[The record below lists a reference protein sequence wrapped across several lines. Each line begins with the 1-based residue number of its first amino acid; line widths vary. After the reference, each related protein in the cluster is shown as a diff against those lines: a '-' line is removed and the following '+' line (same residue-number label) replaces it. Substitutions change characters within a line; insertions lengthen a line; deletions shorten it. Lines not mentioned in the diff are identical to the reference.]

1 MSENEAI
8 GIDLGTTYSCVGVY
22 KNNNIEIIA
31 NDMGNRT
38 TPSWVSFNDSDRLI
52 GDSAKT
58 ASTSNPTNT
67 IYDIKRLMGRK
78 FSDPVVQEEIKKL
91 PYKVIKAEGDKIR
104 VEVQY
109 KGETKQFSPEEISAM
124 ILSYMKQTAEAYLG
138 HHVSNAVITV
148 PAYFNDAQRQATKD
162 AGVIAGLNVLRII
175 NEPTAAAIAYGL
187 DKINEDQE
195 KNIVVFD
202 CGGGTHDISTLSLD
216 GGVFEVKSTCGNSH
230 LGGEDFDN
238 RLIEYCLDEFKKKT
252 KIDLGSIDLERMKRM
267 RARLH
272 IAVEKAKRLLST
284 STSASVD
291 IDSLYDGI
299 DFSTTIT
306 RAKFETLCS
315 DLFKATI
322 DPLDQAMKDSK
333 MSKADIQDVVLV
345 GGSTRVPKVQE
356 LLAAYFGLT
365 VDKLCKS
372 INPDEAVAYGAAVQ
386 AAVLSGSKSDKL
398 DSLLLLDVTPLS
410 LGIETSG
417 QIMTVLVPRN
427 TSVPTKK
434 TETFSTYSDN
444 QPAVTIRIFEGERS
458 LTKDCNLL
466 GQFDLTGIPPM
477 PRGQPKIEITY
488 DIDPNGILNVSA
500 EEKSSGKIQKITI
513 TNDKGRLSKEDI
525 ERMVADAE
533 KFKEEDEL
541 NKIRIESKNSL
552 EAYIHHVQTS
562 IKDKASAEDKQIV
575 NDKITEIENW
585 ISSSSN
591 SATKID
597 FESKQKE
604 LEDIFNPIMTK
615 TGGLND
621 TSGMGPDMANFDPSN
636 ISPDQMK
643 AAQEMFKNMSPEEQ
657 EKLMKQMPNMGG
669 AGGGGGGSDGS
680 MPDMAELMK
689 SMGGGSDGSMPD
701 MAELMKS
708 MGGMGIGGDS
718 DGSMPD
724 MAELMKNI
732 NNEMPPSPPTEDE
745 ADQDIELGE
754 VD

>member
-1 MSENEAI
+1 MSEFEAI

-38 TPSWVSFNDSDRLI
+38 TPSWVSFNDTDRLI
-52 GDSAKT
+52 GEAAKT
-58 ASTSNPTNT
+58 ASTSNPSNT

-78 FSDPVVQEEIKKL
+78 YSDPIVQEEIKKL
-91 PYKVIKAEGDKIR
+91 PYKVVKADGDKIR
-104 VEVQY
+104 VEVTY
-109 KGETKQFSPEEISAM
+109 KGEVKQFSPEEISAM
-124 ILSYMKQTAEAYLG
+124 ILTFMKQTAEAYLG
-138 HHVSNAVITV
+138 HEVKNAVITV

-162 AGVIAGLNVLRII
+162 AGVIAGINVLRII

-187 DKINEDQE
+187 DKISEDKE

-238 RLIEYCLDEFKKKT
+238 RLIDFCLDEFKKKH
-252 KIDLGSIDLERMKRM
+252 KIDLSTIDKERMKKM
-267 RARLH
+267 KARLH

-299 DFSTTIT
+299 DFSTSIT
-306 RAKFETLCS
+306 RARFETLCS

-333 MSKADIQDVVLV
+333 MSKADINDVVLV

-356 LLAAYFGLT
+356 LLANYFGIS

-427 TSVPTKK
+427 TSIPTKK

-444 QPAVTIRIFEGERS
+444 QPAVTIKIFEGERS

-466 GQFDLTGIPPM
+466 GSFDLSGLPPM
-477 PRGQPKIEITY
+477 PRGQPKIEVTY
-488 DIDPNGILNVSA
+488 DIDANGILNVSA

-513 TNDKGRLSKEDI
+513 TNDKGRLTKEEI
-525 ERMVADAE
+525 EKMIADAE

-541 NKIRIESKNSL
+541 NKTRIESKNNL
-552 EAYIHHVQTS
+552 ESYIQQVKSS
-562 IKDKASAEDKQIV
+562 ITDKIPEEDKKLI
-575 NDKITEIENW
+575 NDKIESIESW
-585 ISSSSN
+585 MSSSS
-591 SATKID
+591 SATKSD
-597 FESKQKE
+597 FDSKQKE
-604 LEDIFNPIMTK
+604 LEEVFNPIMTK

-621 TSGMGPDMANFDPSN
+621 KSGVGPDMPNFDPSN
-636 ISPDQMK
+636 ISPDNMAQM
-643 AAQEMFKNMSPEEQ
+643 QEMFKNMSPDQQ
-657 EKLMKQMPNMGG
+657 EAMMKQAMSGMNGMNGEMPNMDDIMKGVG
-669 AGGGGGGSDGS
+669 AQT
-680 MPDMAELMK
+680 
-689 SMGGGSDGSMPD
+689 
-701 MAELMKS
+701 
-708 MGGMGIGGDS
+708 DS
-718 DGSMPD
+718 D
-724 MAELMKNI
+724 
-732 NNEMPPSPPTEDE
+732 
-745 ADQDIELGE
+745 DIKIAE

>member
-1 MSENEAI
+1 MSEIEAI

-38 TPSWVSFNDSDRLI
+38 TPSWVSFNDTDRLI
-52 GDSAKT
+52 GDAAKS

-78 FSDPVVQEEIKKL
+78 YSDPIVQEEIKKL

-104 VEVQY
+104 VEVKY
-109 KGETKQFSPEEISAM
+109 KNEIKQFSPEEISAM
-124 ILSYMKQTAEAYLG
+124 ILTFMKQTAEAYLG
-138 HHVSNAVITV
+138 HEVKNAVVTV
-148 PAYFNDAQRQATKD
+148 PAYFNDAQRQSTKD
-162 AGVIAGLNVLRII
+162 AGAIAGLNVLRII

-187 DKINEDQE
+187 DKIAEDKE

-238 RLIEYCLDEFKKKT
+238 RLIEFCLDEFKKKH
-252 KIDLGSIDLERMKRM
+252 KIDLTTIDKEKMKKM
-267 RARLH
+267 KARLH

-284 STSASVD
+284 ATTAAVD

-299 DFSTTIT
+299 DFSTSIT
-306 RAKFETLCS
+306 RARFETLCS

-333 MSKADIQDVVLV
+333 MSKADINDVVLV

-356 LLAAYFGLT
+356 LLASYFGMT

-386 AAVLSGSKSDKL
+386 AAVLSGSKSEKL

-417 QIMTVLVPRN
+417 EIMTILVPRN
-427 TSVPTKK
+427 TSIPTKK

-458 LTKDCNLL
+458 MTKDCNLL
-466 GQFDLTGIPPM
+466 GQFDLSGLPPM
-477 PRGQPKIEITY
+477 RRGEPKIEVTY
-488 DIDPNGILNVSA
+488 DIDSNGILNVSA

-513 TNDKGRLSKEDI
+513 TNDKGRLSKEEI
-525 ERMVADAE
+525 EKMIADAE
-533 KFKEEDEL
+533 KFKEEDEQ
-541 NKIRIESKNSL
+541 NKIKIESKNSL
-552 EAYIHHVQTS
+552 ETYIHHVKSS
-562 IKDKASAEDKQIV
+562 ISDKVSSEDKSTI
-575 NDKITEIENW
+575 NDKIVSIEEW
-585 ISSSSN
+585 LRSE
-591 SATKID
+591 SANAAKSD
-597 FESKQKE
+597 FEAKQKE
-604 LEDIFNPIMTK
+604 LEEIFNPIMTK

-621 TSGMGPDMANFDPSN
+621 TAGVGPDMSNFDPSN
-636 ISPDQMK
+636 ISPDQMQQ
-643 AAQEMFKNMSPEEQ
+643 AQDMFKNMSPEQQ
-657 EKLMKQMPNMGG
+657 EAMMKQAM
-669 AGGGGGGSDGS
+669 GGGGGGGD
-680 MPDMAELMK
+680 MPNMEDIMK
-689 SMGGGSDGSMPD
+689 G
-701 MAELMKS
+701 
-708 MGGMGIGGDS
+708 MGGMGGGGGMPNMEDIMKGM
-718 DGSMPD
+718 GSVSGMP
-724 MAELMKNI
+724 
-732 NNEMPPSPPTEDE
+732 MPPEPPEPP
-745 ADQDIELGE
+745 ISSE

>member
-1 MSENEAI
+1 MSEIEAI

-38 TPSWVSFNDSDRLI
+38 TPSWVSFTDSDRLI
-52 GDSAKT
+52 GDAAKT
-58 ASTSNPTNT
+58 ASTSNPSNT

-78 FSDPVVQEEIKKL
+78 FSDPIVQEEIKKL
-91 PYKVIKAEGDKIR
+91 PYKVIKADGDKIR
-104 VEVQY
+104 VEVKY

-138 HHVSNAVITV
+138 QTVTNAVITV
-148 PAYFNDAQRQATKD
+148 PAYFNDAQRQSTKD

-187 DKINEDQE
+187 DKMADDKE

-238 RLIEYCLDEFKKKT
+238 RLIEYCLDELKKKN
-252 KIDLGSIDLERMKRM
+252 KVDLNTIEKERMKRM

-284 STSASVD
+284 STVATIDV
-291 IDSLYDGI
+291 DSLYEGI
-299 DFSTTIT
+299 DFSTSIT

-333 MSKADIQDVVLV
+333 MSKADINDVVLV

-356 LLAAYFGLT
+356 LLAAYFGMT

-417 QIMTVLVPRN
+417 QIMTILVPRN
-427 TSVPTKK
+427 TSIPTKK

-458 LTKDCNLL
+458 MTKDCNLL
-466 GQFDLTGIPPM
+466 GQFDLTGLPPM
-477 PRGQPKIEITY
+477 PRGQPKIEISY
-488 DIDPNGILNVSA
+488 DIDANGILNVSA

-513 TNDKGRLSKEDI
+513 KNDKGRLSKEEI
-525 ERMVADAE
+525 EKMVADAE
-533 KFKEEDEL
+533 KFKEEDEA

-552 EAYIHHVQTS
+552 ESYVHHVKTS
-562 IKDKASAEDKQIV
+562 LTDKVSTEDKQLI
-575 NDKITEIENW
+575 NDKITEIEEW
-585 ISSSSN
+585 IS
-591 SATKID
+591 TKSTNAAKSD
-597 FESKQKE
+597 FDNKQKE
-604 LEDIFNPIMTK
+604 LEEIFNPIITK
-615 TGGLND
+615 SGGIPD
-621 TSGMGPDMANFDPSN
+621 TSGIGPDMGNFDPSN
-636 ISPDQMK
+636 ISPEQMK
-643 AAQEMFKNMSPEEQ
+643 AAQDMFKNLTPEQ
-657 EKLMKQMPNMGG
+657 QSDMMKQMSGGAGGMPDLSSMMGG
-669 AGGGGGGSDGS
+669 AGG
-680 MPDMAELMK
+680 MPDLSSM
-689 SMGGGSDGSMPD
+689 MGGASGMPD
-701 MAELMKS
+701 LSSM
-708 MGGMGIGGDS
+708 MGGAGGMPEVPEVPEVS
-718 DGSMPD
+718 DDFQP
-724 MAELMKNI
+724 
-732 NNEMPPSPPTEDE
+732 MPPNP
-745 ADQDIELGE
+745 E

>member
-8 GIDLGTTYSCVGVY
+8 GIDLGTTYSCVSVY

-52 GDSAKT
+52 GDAAKT
-58 ASTSNPTNT
+58 ASTSNPSNT

-78 FSDPVVQEEIKKL
+78 FSDPIVQEEIKKL
-91 PYKVIKAEGDKIR
+91 PYKVIKADGDKIR
-104 VEVQY
+104 VEVKY

-138 HHVSNAVITV
+138 HPVSNAVITV

-162 AGVIAGLNVLRII
+162 AGIIAGINVLRII

-187 DKINEDQE
+187 DKIADDKE

-252 KIDLGSIDLERMKRM
+252 RVDLATIDKERMKRM

-291 IDSLYDGI
+291 IDSLYDGV

-333 MSKADIQDVVLV
+333 MSKAEINDVVLV

-356 LLAAYFGLT
+356 LLAAYFGMT

-372 INPDEAVAYGAAVQ
+372 INPDEAVAYGAGVQ

-398 DSLLLLDVTPLS
+398 DSLLLLDVIPLS

-417 QIMTVLVPRN
+417 QIMTILVPRN
-427 TSVPTKK
+427 TSIPTKK

-466 GQFDLTGIPPM
+466 GQFDLTDLPPM

-488 DIDPNGILNVSA
+488 DIDSNGILNVSA

-513 TNDKGRLSKEDI
+513 TNDKGRLSKEEI
-525 ERMVADAE
+525 EKMVADAE
-533 KFKEEDEL
+533 KFKEEDEA
-541 NKIRIESKNSL
+541 NKVRIESKNSL
-552 EAYIHHVQTS
+552 ETYIHHVKTS
-562 IKDKASAEDKQIV
+562 IKEKKVSTEDQTLI
-575 NDKITEIENW
+575 NDKITEIEDW
-585 ISSSSN
+585 ISSN
-591 SATKID
+591 QPNVTKLD
-597 FESKQKE
+597 FENKQKE
-604 LEDIFNPIMTK
+604 LETMFSPIMTK
-615 TGGLND
+615 SGGLDD
-621 TSGMGPDMANFDPSN
+621 TSGVGPDMSNFDPSN

-643 AAQEMFKNMSPEEQ
+643 AAGEMFKNMSPEEQ
-657 EKLMKQMPNMGG
+657 EKMMKQMMGSMGG
-669 AGGGGGGSDGS
+669 AGGTGAPAPGAGGVGDS
-680 MPDMAELMK
+680 MPDIEEMMK
-689 SMGGGSDGSMPD
+689 KMGGLD
-701 MAELMKS
+701 
-708 MGGMGIGGDS
+708 GMG
-718 DGSMPD
+718 
-724 MAELMKNI
+724 EK
-732 NNEMPPSPPTEDE
+732 MPPIPPTS
-745 ADQDIELGE
+745 ELEE

>member
-1 MSENEAI
+1 MSEFEAI

-38 TPSWVSFNDSDRLI
+38 TPSWVSFNDTDRLI
-52 GDSAKT
+52 GEAAKT
-58 ASTSNPTNT
+58 ASTSNPSNT

-78 FSDPVVQEEIKKL
+78 YSDPIVQEEIKKL
-91 PYKVIKAEGDKIR
+91 PYKVVKADGDKIR
-104 VEVQY
+104 VEVTY
-109 KGETKQFSPEEISAM
+109 KGEVKQFSPEEISAM
-124 ILSYMKQTAEAYLG
+124 ILTFMKQTAEAYLG
-138 HHVSNAVITV
+138 HEVKNAVITV

-162 AGVIAGLNVLRII
+162 AGVIAGINVLRII

-187 DKINEDQE
+187 DKISEDKE

-238 RLIEYCLDEFKKKT
+238 RLIDFCLDEFKKKH
-252 KIDLGSIDLERMKRM
+252 KIDLSTIDKERMKKM
-267 RARLH
+267 KARLH

-299 DFSTTIT
+299 DFSTSIT
-306 RAKFETLCS
+306 RARFETLCS

-333 MSKADIQDVVLV
+333 MSKADINDVVLV

-356 LLAAYFGLT
+356 LLANYFGIS

-427 TSVPTKK
+427 TSIPTKK

-444 QPAVTIRIFEGERS
+444 QPAVTIKIFEGERS

-466 GQFDLTGIPPM
+466 GSFDLSGLPPM
-477 PRGQPKIEITY
+477 PRGQPKIEVTY
-488 DIDPNGILNVSA
+488 DIDANGILNVSA

-513 TNDKGRLSKEDI
+513 TNDKGRLTKEEI
-525 ERMVADAE
+525 EKMIADAE

-541 NKIRIESKNSL
+541 NKTRIESKNNL
-552 EAYIHHVQTS
+552 ESYIQQVKSS
-562 IKDKASAEDKQIV
+562 ITDKISEEDKKLI
-575 NDKITEIENW
+575 NDKIESIESW
-585 ISSSSN
+585 MSSTSSSASK
-591 SATKID
+591 SD
-597 FESKQKE
+597 FDSKQKE
-604 LEDIFNPIMTK
+604 LEEVFNPIMTK

-621 TSGMGPDMANFDPSN
+621 KSGVGPDMPNFDPSN
-636 ISPDQMK
+636 ISPDNMAQM
-643 AAQEMFKNMSPEEQ
+643 QEMFKNMSPDQQ
-657 EKLMKQMPNMGG
+657 EAMMKQAIGGMNGGMPNMDDIMKGTG
-669 AGGGGGGSDGS
+669 AQT
-680 MPDMAELMK
+680 
-689 SMGGGSDGSMPD
+689 
-701 MAELMKS
+701 
-708 MGGMGIGGDS
+708 DS
-718 DGSMPD
+718 D
-724 MAELMKNI
+724 
-732 NNEMPPSPPTEDE
+732 
-745 ADQDIELGE
+745 DIKIAE